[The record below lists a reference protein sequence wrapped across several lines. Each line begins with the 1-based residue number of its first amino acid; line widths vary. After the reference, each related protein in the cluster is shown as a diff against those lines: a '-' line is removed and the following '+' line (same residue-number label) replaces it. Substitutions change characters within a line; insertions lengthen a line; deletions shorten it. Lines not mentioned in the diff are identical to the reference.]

1 MAFCTKVKL
10 NVGLQLPYLNV
21 CCSCSRLFL
30 RPLHSRIEPPAVKF
44 GSIEHRHR
52 QSGFNLSLSSTQLPP
67 LHKIQL
73 GGCLNG
79 TQASKCVYVNSS
91 WRMFSTQQDAESRN
105 PPKKKSTAQS
115 KKSPI
120 SWKTLLVVAGLGGAF
135 AIGMHIVK
143 KEKEEELKKTRT
155 RQLGKALLGGDWT
168 LTDHHGNRRSST
180 DFRGQ
185 WVLIYFGFTN
195 CPDICPEEIEK
206 IVRVI
211 NQTDKDEDLPK
222 IQPIVIT
229 VDPERDTPEALKEYC
244 AEFSPRLL
252 GFTGTVEEITAATRA
267 YRVYFS
273 AGPKDE
279 DNDYIVDH
287 SIISYLVNPEGEFVD
302 YFGQNKTSPEIYNSI
317 KLHISTY
324 NIAEKRRK

>member
-1 MAFCTKVKL
+1 MKL
-10 NVGLQLPYLNV
+10 IGPVGLPSLNV
-21 CCSCSRLFL
+21 CSSCSKLFL
-30 RPLHSRIEPPAVKF
+30 
-44 GSIEHRHR
+44 
-52 QSGFNLSLSSTQLPP
+52 LSLRPSHTKTTTQAHNFGTLINKLRQAELSLPLSAARLP
-67 LHKIQL
+67 LPYKAQRS
-73 GGCLNG
+73 GCLNG
-79 TQASKCVYVNSS
+79 IQSTNSS
-91 WRMFSTQQDAESRN
+91 KISLFNSCSQMFSTEQGMQNQN
-105 PPKKKSTAQS
+105 PPKKKSSTQS

-120 SWKTLLVVAGLGGAF
+120 SWKTLLIVAGIGGAF
-135 AIGMHIVK
+135 AIGMHMVK
-143 KEKEEELKKTRT
+143 KEKEEEIKKTRT
-155 RQLGKALLGGDWT
+155 RQMGKALLGGDWT

-185 WVLIYFGFTN
+185 WILIYFGFTN

-211 NQTDKDEDLPK
+211 NQTDKDKDLPN

-229 VDPERDTPEALKEYC
+229 VDPERDTPDALKEYC

-287 SIISYLVNPEGEFVD
+287 SIISYLVSPEGEFVD
-302 YFGQNKTSPEIYNSI
+302 YFGQNKTSQEIFNSI

-324 NIAEKRRK
+324 YIAEKKRK

>member
-1 MAFCTKVKL
+1 MNWNRGISFLNDCCT
-10 NVGLQLPYLNV
+10 
-21 CCSCSRLFL
+21 CSRLFF
-30 RPLHSRIEPPAVKF
+30 HSYTRSRSRARSVYGILGVGKSSSVINSMSHNCIFLQTKTNRI
-44 GSIEHRHR
+44 
-52 QSGFNLSLSSTQLPP
+52 LSLSA
-67 LHKIQL
+67 
-73 GGCLNG
+73 N
-79 TQASKCVYVNSS
+79 
-91 WRMFSTQQDAESRN
+91 RMFSTEHESQSEN
-105 PPKKKSTAQS
+105 QTLPKKKSLGHS

-135 AIGMHIVK
+135 AIGMHVVK
-143 KEKEEELKKTRT
+143 KEKEEEMKKKRSK
-155 RQLGKALLGGDWT
+155 QMGKALLGGDWT
-168 LTDHHGNRRSST
+168 LTDHHGKRRSSKE
-180 DFRGQ
+180 FHGQ
-185 WVLIYFGFTN
+185 WILIYFGFTN

-211 NQTDKDEDLPK
+211 NDTDKDRDLPT

-244 AEFSPRLL
+244 GEFSPRLL
-252 GFTGTVEEITAATRA
+252 GFTGTIEEITAATRA

-302 YFGQNKTSPEIYNSI
+302 YFGQNKTSKEIYNSI

-324 NIAEKRRK
+324 NQAQKKKQ